1 MGGSLSTF
9 KEMPQPEAI
18 SAEERLARTFA
29 DELFSKDVQLEI
41 VAKLQPSLN
50 NSQAVMLE
58 EIYEAVVGENP
69 QKLFVVNSPGGY
81 GKTFAFTV
89 LTAKLRSQG
98 RIVLNVASTGL
109 AAQNIQGGRTAHS
122 RFKIP
127 IPIHEDSTCGIKAQS
142 DLAKLIK
149 EAALIIWDEVFSSHR
164 YNVEAVERS
173 LRDIMKC
180 DEDFGGKVVCFGGD
194 PRQTLP
200 VVKKAGRGKTVEAC
214 FQMSPLYFKLKE
226 CQLLENMRTD
236 PEEIEFSKYLLSV
249 GEGQEEVFTDLG
261 DFTIKIPDEYLVTHT
276 EKMIEKVFPSL
287 WTSQTDPNDL
297 IDGAIYTPLNSDVKD
312 INDICMAKLPGKSRM
327 YLSAD
332 SILEQDHQGAIPS
345 EYLNSMSVS
354 GLPDHTLELKIGAPV
369 MLLRN
374 LQGGQQTSLRNG
386 TRMIV
391 VNMMDRCL
399 ECEIAVGSIKG
410 LRVFLPRI
418 PHHDSSGDFPFT
430 IVRRQFP
437 VRPAFCITINKV
449 RYSYQYFIFDL
460 DFLIS
465 RDRVRAIKGLVCIF
479 RILCLPM
486 ASYILDLVED
496 GEKPMCMSTL
506 VTTMMDS
513 RTTWFSRN
521 SLISNIR

>member
-1 MGGSLSTF
+1 
-9 KEMPQPEAI
+9 MPQPEEV
-18 SAEERLARTFA
+18 SAEERLARTLA
-29 DELFSKDVQLEI
+29 EELFSREEQMETVER
-41 VAKLQPSLN
+41 LQPKLN
-50 NSQAVMLE
+50 DSQAMMLE
-58 EIYEAVVGENP
+58 EIHQAVVGENS

-89 LTAKLRSQG
+89 LTAKIRSQG
-98 RIVLNVASTGL
+98 KIVLNVASTGL
-109 AAQNIQGGRTAHS
+109 AAQNIEGGRTAHS

-127 IPIHEDSTCGIKAQS
+127 IPILEDSTCGIKAQS
-142 DLAKLIK
+142 DLAKLIN
-149 EAALIIWDEVFSSHR
+149 EATLIIWDEVFSTHR
-164 YNVEAVERS
+164 YNVEAVERT
-173 LRDIMKC
+173 LRDILKC

-214 FQMSPLYFKLKE
+214 FQMSPLYPKLKE
-226 CQLLENMRTD
+226 CKLLENMRTD
-236 PEEIEFSKYLLSV
+236 PEEIEFSNYLLSV
-249 GEGQEEVFTDLG
+249 GEGEEEVFKDLG
-261 DFTIKIPDEYLVTHT
+261 DFTIKISEEYLVACK
-276 EKMIEKVFPSL
+276 EDMIGNVFPSL
-287 WTSQTDPNDL
+287 GTAQSDPNDL

-312 INDICMAKLPGKSRM
+312 INDICMEKLPGKSRS

-354 GLPDHTLELKIGAPV
+354 GLPDHALELKTGAPV

-391 VNMMDRCL
+391 VNMMERCL
-399 ECEIAVGSIKG
+399 ECEVAVGSMKG

-449 RYSYQYFIFDL
+449 RYSYQVY
-460 DFLIS
+460 LI
-465 RDRVRAIKGLVCIF
+465 C
-479 RILCLPM
+479 
-486 ASYILDLVED
+486 
-496 GEKPMCMSTL
+496 
-506 VTTMMDS
+506 
-513 RTTWFSRN
+513 
-521 SLISNIR
+521 